1 MAASFACSM
10 VKFCGERCA
19 QRLSRVAEKASEIA
33 LSCLGNNDDLKPGRD
48 TVSENLKAII
58 IEITRSVQ
66 LMLFFAVVFVQ
77 VQTAEYLKRKI
88 TERQKPNLIYTE
100 KRCLASTSFRNGIKR
115 QNMRKLREHQ
125 TLQQQI
131 SSELDGRYPN
141 LS

>member
-58 IEITRSVQ
+58 IEITR
-66 LMLFFAVVFVQ
+66 
-77 VQTAEYLKRKI
+77 
-88 TERQKPNLIYTE
+88 
-100 KRCLASTSFRNGIKR
+100 FRNCA
-115 QNMRKLREHQ
+115 MA
-125 TLQQQI
+125 
-131 SSELDGRYPN
+131 SVA
-141 LS
+141 